1 MNEIKKMLISQLK
14 TIGFLSMSLAPL
26 AACFALLDG
35 LGFPDSISATYYR
48 CSMPFLVGTLVAA
61 GMYLVNYVGYDNTD
75 KWLSRI
81 SGIFGIM
88 IVLFP
93 CSATTLSHV
102 GFLQLPVYTSS
113 TIHGISALI
122 FFLLQTYIIGV
133 QFRKGDLNP
142 TENKKLRNKV
152 FTACA
157 LSILISS
164 ISLAIIN
171 YFVMIPHFVWVVEA
185 FALVP
190 LGFAYTV
197 KGRSWRFLND
207 EDI

>member
-1 MNEIKKMLISQLK
+1 MTEIKKMLINQLNF
-14 TIGFLSMSLAPL
+14 IGWMAALLAPL
-26 AACFALLDG
+26 AAGFALLDG

-48 CSMPFLVGTLVAA
+48 SSMPFLVGTLVAA
-61 GMYLVNYVGYDNTD
+61 GMYLVNYVGYNSTD

-93 CSATTLSHV
+93 CSATTLTHV
-102 GFLQLPVYTSS
+102 GFLQLPIHTSNI
-113 TIHGISALI
+113 IHSISALI

-142 TENKKLRNKV
+142 TYKKEIRNKI
-152 FTACA
+152 FTACS

-164 ISLAIIN
+164 ISLFIIN

-185 FALVP
+185 FALIP

-197 KGRSWRFLND
+197 KGRSWKFLND
-207 EDI
+207 ENI